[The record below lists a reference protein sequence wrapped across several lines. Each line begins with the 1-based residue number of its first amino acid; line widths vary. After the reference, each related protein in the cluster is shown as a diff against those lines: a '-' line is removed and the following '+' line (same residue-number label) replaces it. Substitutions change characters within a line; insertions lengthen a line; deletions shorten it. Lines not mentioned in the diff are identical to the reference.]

1 MYLLVPSQGAPVV
14 INYPEISNIFFGKLS
29 TFALDKHCT
38 LVQKK
43 LENYARTIF
52 IETQLYRNYLL
63 SS

>member
-1 MYLLVPSQGAPVV
+1 MYLLEPSQGAPVV
-14 INYPEISNIFFGKLS
+14 INYPEISNILCKLLI
-29 TFALDKHCT
+29 FALDKHCT

>member
-1 MYLLVPSQGAPVV
+1 MYLLEPSQGAPVV
-14 INYPEISNIFFGKLS
+14 INYPEISNIFRKLLI
-29 TFALDKHCT
+29 FALDKHCT
-38 LVQKK
+38 HDQKK